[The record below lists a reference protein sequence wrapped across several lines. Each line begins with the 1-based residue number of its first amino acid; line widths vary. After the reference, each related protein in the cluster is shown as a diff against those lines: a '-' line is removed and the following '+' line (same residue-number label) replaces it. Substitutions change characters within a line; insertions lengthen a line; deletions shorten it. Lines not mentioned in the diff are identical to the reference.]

1 MAATAIVPV
10 LQGAKYRKERRN
22 EMGEK
27 TEFGFFG
34 ENKNYKKTRYY
45 KYASDPG
52 KKLFDLVM
60 QELKNN
66 PDLTGRVAMGTLKDI
81 VQYLEYHLDI
91 DKSSLII

>member
-1 MAATAIVPV
+1 M
-10 LQGAKYRKERRN
+10 ERN
-22 EMGEK
+22 YEP
-27 TEFGFFG
+27 GFFG

-45 KYASDPG
+45 EYLNEPG
-52 KKLFDLVM
+52 KKLFDTVM

-66 PDLTGRVAMGTLKDI
+66 PDLTGRVAIGVLKDI